1 METNKKIKSYG
12 LTSLN
17 GDYKKY
23 LLYLLENEYEFYKSK
38 DEAEDACRELL
49 TKLNK
54 SGDIVYDVCK
64 SECKIYNDPDG
75 KENKG
80 FYRALSDFLNASRI
94 SRKNNKIL
102 SFEANEAPYGMIT
115 VHYKGQNGKEYGFR
129 LHSDQ
134 LGFSAVPCIYFRNN
148 YPLSRYLEMQK
159 NKLDKRKNKSNKAT
173 DAVADF
179 LAGYVYTTRTL
190 GGSFLWPESW
200 YKAYNMSRG
209 NGSYIEDRVDLT
221 LLEIKHIYKFREL
234 ENQLIY
240 GKDHLLKQYK
250 NQYADK
256 WFGFFDSFEDYV
268 DFFMFNDFV
277 EDISTNGKKEYMPI
291 NILTGKRF
299 KTDYPG
305 YEMDTLK
312 DIKEYKLKEMLE
324 RVRDMVA
331 NRTKKMEDLINEYKQ
346 TNDTKGEKHE
356 NILHE

>member
-23 LLYLLENEYEFYKSK
+23 LVGLLSTDYKCVMN
-38 DEAEDACRELL
+38 DEAAKKEKNRID
-49 TKLNK
+49 
-54 SGDIVYDVCK
+54 DILKERGVVCNN
-64 SECKIYNDPDG
+64 IYTDPDG
-75 KENKG
+75 KKNTG
-80 FYRALSDFLNASRI
+80 FYKDLSDFLNAARI
-94 SRKNNKIL
+94 SRKNDKII

-115 VHYKGQNGKEYGFR
+115 VYYKDQYGNEQHFTV
-129 LHSDQ
+129 HSDQ
-134 LGFSAVPCIYFRNN
+134 LGFSAVCLKYFRKN

-159 NKLDKRKNKSNKAT
+159 NKLDKLKNKSDKKLET
-173 DAVADF
+173 VAKF
-179 LAGYVYTTRTL
+179 LSEYVYTTRTL
-190 GGSFLWPESW
+190 GGSFLWPEDW
-200 YKAYNMSRG
+200 YKGYNMERG

-240 GKDHLLKQYK
+240 GKDYLFKRYK

-268 DFFMFNDFV
+268 DFFLFNDFV

-312 DIKEYKLKEMLE
+312 DIKEYKLKAMLE
-324 RVRDMVA
+324 RVRDMVEK
-331 NRTKKMEDLINEYKQ
+331 RTIRMEDLINEYNQ

>member
-1 METNKKIKSYG
+1 MKTNEEITSYEPK
-12 LTSLN
+12 N
-17 GDYKKY
+17 FKENYKAY
-23 LLYLLENEYEFYKSK
+23 LV
-38 DEAEDACRELL
+38 DLL
-49 TKLNK
+49 TK
-54 SGDIVYDVCK
+54 DYEFCK
-64 SECKIYNDPDG
+64 SREAAEKKCNKIVLDLRKKGEIIKDKSESSNKLYIDPDK
-75 KENKG
+75 KENEE
-80 FYRALSDFLNASRI
+80 FYRELSNFLNASRI

-115 VHYKGQNGKEYGFR
+115 VYYKDKYGNKQHFTV
-129 LHSDQ
+129 HSDQ

-346 TNDTKGEKHE
+346 TNDIKGETNE

>member
-23 LLYLLENEYEFYKSK
+23 LVGLLSTDYKCVMN
-38 DEAEDACRELL
+38 DEAAKKEKNRID
-49 TKLNK
+49 
-54 SGDIVYDVCK
+54 DILKERGVVCNN
-64 SECKIYNDPDG
+64 IYTDPDG
-75 KENKG
+75 KKNTG
-80 FYRALSDFLNASRI
+80 FYKDLSDFLNAARI
-94 SRKNNKIL
+94 SRKNDKII

-115 VHYKGQNGKEYGFR
+115 VYYKDQYGNEQHFTV
-129 LHSDQ
+129 HSDQ
-134 LGFSAVPCIYFRNN
+134 LGFSAVCLKYFRKN

-159 NKLDKRKNKSNKAT
+159 NKLDKLKNKSDKKLET
-173 DAVADF
+173 VAKF
-179 LAGYVYTTRTL
+179 LSEYVYTTRTL
-190 GGSFLWPESW
+190 GGSFLWPEDW
-200 YKAYNMSRG
+200 YKGYNMERG

-240 GKDHLLKQYK
+240 GKDYLFERYK

-312 DIKEYKLKEMLE
+312 DIKEYKLKAMLE
-324 RVRDMVA
+324 RVRDMVEK
-331 NRTKKMEDLINEYKQ
+331 RTIRMEDLINEYKQ

>member
-1 METNKKIKSYG
+1 MKTNEEIKSYG

-23 LLYLLENEYEFYKSK
+23 LIYLLENEYEFSKSK
-38 DEAEDACRELL
+38 DEAENACCELL

-64 SECKIYNDPDG
+64 SECKIYNDPD
-75 KENKG
+75 NKKNTD
-80 FYRALSDFLNASRI
+80 FYDKLASFLNAASW
-94 SRKNNKIL
+94 KNKKNLYFK
-102 SFEANEAPYGMIT
+102 ANEAPYGMIT
-115 VHYKGQNGKEYGFR
+115 VYYKDKKGEEHHFTI
-129 LHSDQ
+129 HSDQ
-134 LGFSAVPCIYFRNN
+134 LGFSAVPCIYFKQN

-159 NKLDKRKNKSNKAT
+159 NKSDKLKNKSDKKPET
-173 DAVADF
+173 VAKF
-179 LAGYVYTTRTL
+179 LSEYVYTTRTL
-190 GGSFLWPESW
+190 GGSFLWPEDW
-200 YKAYNMSRG
+200 YKGYNMERG

-240 GKDHLLKQYK
+240 GKDYLFKQYK

-312 DIKEYKLKEMLE
+312 DIKEYKLKAMLE
-324 RVRDMVA
+324 RVRDMVEK
-331 NRTKKMEDLINEYKQ
+331 RTIRMEDLINEYNQ
-346 TNDTKGEKHE
+346 TNDTKGETNE

>member
-1 METNKKIKSYG
+1 MKTNEEITSYEPK
-12 LTSLN
+12 N
-17 GDYKKY
+17 FKENYKAY
-23 LLYLLENEYEFYKSK
+23 LV
-38 DEAEDACRELL
+38 DLL
-49 TKLNK
+49 TK
-54 SGDIVYDVCK
+54 DYEFCK
-64 SECKIYNDPDG
+64 SREAAEKKCNKIVLDLRKKGEIIKDKSESSNKLYIDPDK
-75 KENKG
+75 KENEE
-80 FYRALSDFLNASRI
+80 FYRELSNFLNASRI

-115 VHYKGQNGKEYGFR
+115 VYYKDKYGNKQHFAV
-129 LHSDQ
+129 HSDQ
-134 LGFSAVPCIYFRNN
+134 FGFSAVPCIYFRKN

-159 NKLDKRKNKSNKAT
+159 NKSDKDP
-173 DAVADF
+173 DAVAEF
-179 LAGYVYTTRTL
+179 LANYVYTTRTL
-190 GGSFLWPESW
+190 GGSFLWPEDW
-200 YKAYNMSRG
+200 YKGYNMERG

-240 GKDHLLKQYK
+240 GKDYLFKRYK

-312 DIKEYKLKEMLE
+312 DIKEYKLKAMLE
-324 RVRDMVA
+324 RVRDMVEK
-331 NRTKKMEDLINEYKQ
+331 RTIRMEDLINEYKQ

>member
-1 METNKKIKSYG
+1 MKTNEEIKSYG

-23 LLYLLENEYEFYKSK
+23 LLYLLENEYEFHKSK
-38 DEAEDACRELL
+38 EAENACCELL

-64 SECKIYNDPDG
+64 SECKIYNDPD
-75 KENKG
+75 NKKNTD
-80 FYRALSDFLNASRI
+80 FYDKLASFLNAASW
-94 SRKNNKIL
+94 KNKKNLYFK
-102 SFEANEAPYGMIT
+102 ANEAPYGMIT
-115 VHYKGQNGKEYGFR
+115 VYYKDQYGNEQHFTV
-129 LHSDQ
+129 HSDQ
-134 LGFSAVPCIYFRNN
+134 LGFSAVPCTYFKQN

-159 NKLDKRKNKSNKAT
+159 NKLDKLKNKS
-173 DAVADF
+173 DIDVVANF
-179 LAGYVYTTRTL
+179 LTKYVYTTRTL

-200 YKAYNMSRG
+200 HKAYNMSRG

-324 RVRDMVA
+324 RVRDMVEK
-331 NRTKKMEDLINEYKQ
+331 RTIRMEDLINEYKQ

>member
-1 METNKKIKSYG
+1 ME
-12 LTSLN
+12 
-17 GDYKKY
+17 
-23 LLYLLENEYEFYKSK
+23 
-38 DEAEDACRELL
+38 
-49 TKLNK
+49 
-54 SGDIVYDVCK
+54 
-64 SECKIYNDPDG
+64 
-75 KENKG
+75 
-80 FYRALSDFLNASRI
+80 
-94 SRKNNKIL
+94 
-102 SFEANEAPYGMIT
+102 
-115 VHYKGQNGKEYGFR
+115 
-129 LHSDQ
+129 
-134 LGFSAVPCIYFRNN
+134 
-148 YPLSRYLEMQK
+148 
-159 NKLDKRKNKSNKAT
+159 
-173 DAVADF
+173 
-179 LAGYVYTTRTL
+179 
-190 GGSFLWPESW
+190 
-200 YKAYNMSRG
+200 RG

-240 GKDHLLKQYK
+240 GKDYLFKRYK

-312 DIKEYKLKEMLE
+312 DIKEYKLKAMLE
-324 RVRDMVA
+324 RVRDMVEK
-331 NRTKKMEDLINEYKQ
+331 RTIRMEDLINEYKQ

>member
-1 METNKKIKSYG
+1 MKTICMKTNEEITSYEPENFEENYKAYLVDLLSTNYKTYPNKEDAEKERKRIWEQLGGSEIAYSDIYIDPDNKK
-12 LTSLN
+12 
-17 GDYKKY
+17 
-23 LLYLLENEYEFYKSK
+23 NEEFY
-38 DEAEDACRELL
+38 RELS
-49 TKLNK
+49 N
-54 SGDIVYDVCK
+54 
-64 SECKIYNDPDG
+64 
-75 KENKG
+75 
-80 FYRALSDFLNASRI
+80 FLNVSRI

-190 GGSFLWPESW
+190 GGSFIWPESW

-346 TNDTKGEKHE
+346 TNDIKGETNE

>member
-1 METNKKIKSYG
+1 MKTICMKTNEEITAYEPENFEENYKAYLVDLLSTNYKTYPNKEDAEKERKRIWEQLGGSEIAYSDIYIDPDNKK
-12 LTSLN
+12 
-17 GDYKKY
+17 
-23 LLYLLENEYEFYKSK
+23 NEEFY
-38 DEAEDACRELL
+38 RELS
-49 TKLNK
+49 N
-54 SGDIVYDVCK
+54 
-64 SECKIYNDPDG
+64 
-75 KENKG
+75 
-80 FYRALSDFLNASRI
+80 FLNASRI

-346 TNDTKGEKHE
+346 TNDIKGETNE

>member
-1 METNKKIKSYG
+1 MKTICMKTNEEITSYEPENFEENYKAYLVDLLSTNYKTYPNKEDAEKERKRIWEQLGGSEIAYSDIYIDPDNKK
-12 LTSLN
+12 
-17 GDYKKY
+17 
-23 LLYLLENEYEFYKSK
+23 NEEFY
-38 DEAEDACRELL
+38 RELS
-49 TKLNK
+49 N
-54 SGDIVYDVCK
+54 
-64 SECKIYNDPDG
+64 
-75 KENKG
+75 
-80 FYRALSDFLNASRI
+80 FLNVSRI

-115 VHYKGQNGKEYGFR
+115 VHYKEYGFR

-134 LGFSAVPCIYFRNN
+134 LGFSAVPSIYFRNN

-346 TNDTKGEKHE
+346 TNDIKGETNE

>member
-1 METNKKIKSYG
+1 M
-12 LTSLN
+12 
-17 GDYKKY
+17 
-23 LLYLLENEYEFYKSK
+23 
-38 DEAEDACRELL
+38 
-49 TKLNK
+49 
-54 SGDIVYDVCK
+54 
-64 SECKIYNDPDG
+64 
-75 KENKG
+75 
-80 FYRALSDFLNASRI
+80 
-94 SRKNNKIL
+94 

-346 TNDTKGEKHE
+346 TNDIKGETNE

>member
-1 METNKKIKSYG
+1 METNKKIKSYEPENFEENYKAY
-12 LTSLN
+12 LVDLLSTN
-17 GDYKKY
+17 YKTYENKGDAEKEKKRIWKQLRDSETAY
-23 LLYLLENEYEFYKSK
+23 
-38 DEAEDACRELL
+38 C
-49 TKLNK
+49 
-54 SGDIVYDVCK
+54 DIY
-64 SECKIYNDPDG
+64 IYPDG
-75 KENKG
+75 KKNTD
-80 FYRALSDFLNASRI
+80 FYSALSNFLNASRI

-115 VHYKGQNGKEYGFR
+115 VYYKDKYGKEQHFTV
-129 LHSDQ
+129 HSDQ
-134 LGFSAVPCIYFRNN
+134 LGFSAVPLKYFRKN

-159 NKLDKRKNKSNKAT
+159 NKSKEGQK
-173 DAVADF
+173 AVAEF
-179 LAGYVYTTRTL
+179 LANYVYTTRTL

-200 YKAYNMSRG
+200 YKGYNMDRG
-209 NGSYIEDRVDLT
+209 NDSYIEDRVDLT

-240 GKDHLLKQYK
+240 GKDHLFKRYK

-312 DIKEYKLKEMLE
+312 DIKEYKLKAMLE
-324 RVRDMVA
+324 RVMNMVEK
-331 NRTKKMEDLINEYKQ
+331 RTIRMEDLINEYKQ

>member
-23 LLYLLENEYEFYKSK
+23 LVGLLSTDYKCVMN
-38 DEAEDACRELL
+38 DEAAKKEKNRID
-49 TKLNK
+49 
-54 SGDIVYDVCK
+54 DILKERGVVCNN
-64 SECKIYNDPDG
+64 IYTDPDG
-75 KENKG
+75 KKNTG
-80 FYRALSDFLNASRI
+80 FYKDLSDFLNAARI
-94 SRKNNKIL
+94 SRKNDKII

-115 VHYKGQNGKEYGFR
+115 VYYKDQYGNEQHFTV
-129 LHSDQ
+129 HSDQ
-134 LGFSAVPCIYFRNN
+134 LGFSAVCLKYFRKN

-159 NKLDKRKNKSNKAT
+159 NKLDKLKNKSDKKLET
-173 DAVADF
+173 VAKF
-179 LAGYVYTTRTL
+179 LSEYVYTTRTL
-190 GGSFLWPESW
+190 GGSFLWPEDW
-200 YKAYNMSRG
+200 YKGYNMERG

-240 GKDHLLKQYK
+240 GKDYLFKRYK

-305 YEMDTLK
+305 YEMDTFK
-312 DIKEYKLKEMLE
+312 DIKEYKLKAMLE
-324 RVRDMVA
+324 RVRDMVEK
-331 NRTKKMEDLINEYKQ
+331 RTIRMEDLINEYKQ